1 MLFLHEWVLQLV
13 VPAYFPRHEQQTGM
27 FGGGN
32 LQLIY
37 H

>member
-13 VPAYFPRHEQQTGM
+13 AYFPRHEQQTGM

-32 LQLIY
+32 LQLTY
-37 H
+37 S